1 MDKTVISQRIARAI
15 DESGK
20 SMSEIGRELGISP
33 QSVRA
38 WKIGKNIPD
47 VARFTALAKAT
58 GRTVAWL
65 QGDGDDDA
73 PIIISK
79 DEIEIVEDA
88 VTIPVFDAAAS
99 AGLGTTAFEGDQV
112 IKRMVVDR
120 HWLKDNMPSYS
131 STKNL
136 SVITVRG
143 DSMCPTLEDGD
154 WILVD
159 TGVNTLKYDAIY
171 VAALNGD
178 LYVKRFQ
185 KNPNGGLR
193 MISDNKAYDPFDIEP
208 TAEINIIG
216 KVIYHWHGGRV

>member
-20 SMSEIGRELGISP
+20 SMSEIGRELGITP

-38 WKIGKNIPD
+38 WKIGKAIPD

-58 GRTVAWL
+58 GRTVEWL
-65 QGDGDDDA
+65 QGAGDDDA
-73 PIIISK
+73 PIIVSE

-112 IKRMVVDR
+112 IKRMVVDL
-120 HWLKDNMPSYS
+120 HWLKEHINFS

-143 DSMCPTLEDGD
+143 DSMYPTLDDGD

-159 TGVNTLKYDAIY
+159 TGVNALKYDAIY
-171 VAALNGD
+171 VAVLNGD

-193 MISDNKAYDPFDIEP
+193 MISDNTVYTPIDIEP
-208 TAEINIIG
+208 TTEVHIIG
-216 KVIYHWHGGRV
+216 KVIYHWHGGKV